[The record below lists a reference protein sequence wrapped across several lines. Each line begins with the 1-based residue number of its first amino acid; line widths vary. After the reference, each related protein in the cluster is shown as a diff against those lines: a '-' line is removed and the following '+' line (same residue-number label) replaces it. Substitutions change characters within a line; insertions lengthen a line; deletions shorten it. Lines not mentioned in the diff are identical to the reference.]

1 MTATPQPDQIRK
13 LVLQVFGELGV
24 NAAQLLEMNET
35 IFVKNRR
42 YLARSYRAG
51 GLMAMWLIDLG
62 VLQFYAADGQ
72 MLRTINLFHEMEPQR
87 AAA

>member
-1 MTATPQPDQIRK
+1 MTATPQPDQIRR
-13 LVLQVFGELGV
+13 LVLRVFGELGLS
-24 NAAQLLEMNET
+24 AAELSEMNET
-35 IFVKNRR
+35 LFVNNRR

-87 AAA
+87 VAA